1 MTRRVPLEAAAEEV
15 CNQSAIPP
23 LIFDLPPEQARQRLE
38 DAQSIPV
45 YMYPAKISGKN
56 INTRN
61 WGEIPVYFI
70 SPDNNSRTDNIIFY
84 IHGGGWV
91 LGSFHTHEKLV
102 RELAAR
108 TNSLIVFPE
117 YTRSPEAK
125 YPIAVEQCYYVLSHI
140 WEITDNRCQP
150 EKPLIIAGDSVGGNM
165 IIAMSLM
172 SKYRKGIKIQKQL
185 LFYPVTDACF
195 NTPTYSEFAEGYYLY
210 RKGMIW
216 FWNQY
221 TTSEKDRNKI
231 TASPLR
237 ANIDQ
242 LNGMPDTLLIN
253 GQADVLRSEGQAF
266 GEKLLRAGVN
276 ISAIQVQATIH
287 DFVMLNALNQ
297 ANACRV
303 AMDTAVHWINCK
315 NALMA

>member
-1 MTRRVPLEAAAEEV
+1 
-15 CNQSAIPP
+15 
-23 LIFDLPPEQARQRLE
+23 
-38 DAQSIPV
+38 
-45 YMYPAKISGKN
+45 
-56 INTRN
+56 
-61 WGEIPVYFI
+61 
-70 SPDNNSRTDNIIFY
+70 
-84 IHGGGWV
+84 
-91 LGSFHTHEKLV
+91 
-102 RELAAR
+102 
-108 TNSLIVFPE
+108 
-117 YTRSPEAK
+117 
-125 YPIAVEQCYYVLSHI
+125 
-140 WEITDNRCQP
+140 
-150 EKPLIIAGDSVGGNM
+150 M

-303 AMDTAVHWINCK
+303 AMDTAVNWINCK